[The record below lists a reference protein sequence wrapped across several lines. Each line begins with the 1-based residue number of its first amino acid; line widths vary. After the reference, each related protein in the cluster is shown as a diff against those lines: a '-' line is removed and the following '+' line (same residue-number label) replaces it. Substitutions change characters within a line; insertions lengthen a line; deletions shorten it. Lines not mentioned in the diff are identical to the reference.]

1 MEKIFV
7 LLFQKYGKFEA
18 FHNTISS
25 GINLLFLKSAVI
37 GNKKLV
43 FFHYVLHFLFLLY
56 ASDKLTSSNL
66 CFSTF

>member
-25 GINLLFLKSAVI
+25 SINLLFLKSAVI

-43 FFHYVLHFLFLLY
+43 LPYQFIFNYFFGHTPDNCY
-56 ASDKLTSSNL
+56 
-66 CFSTF
+66 